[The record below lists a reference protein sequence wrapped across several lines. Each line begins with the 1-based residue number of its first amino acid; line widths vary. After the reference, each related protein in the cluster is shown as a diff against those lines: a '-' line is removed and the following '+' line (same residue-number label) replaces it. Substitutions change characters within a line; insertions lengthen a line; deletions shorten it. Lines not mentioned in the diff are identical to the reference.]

1 MIASATAEH
10 FERATR
16 LLLADENVDSLIV
29 IFIPPLITQSE
40 DVAAAIVKGAAEAGQ
55 KPVLANFM
63 SAKGTPDILKKIPSY
78 IFPEA
83 AASALAK
90 VTAYGEWRRRP
101 SGTLPVFKDIHID
114 NARAVVKRA
123 LARGGGWLGPADTDE
138 LLSAAGIAV
147 ARTRF
152 ASGVEAAVEAAKAI
166 GFPVVLKAAGP
177 TILHKTEVGG
187 VALNIADEEAVRS
200 SYNVMADRLGDA
212 FTGAVVQEMVKGG
225 VEVVVGATLNPTFGP
240 LVLYGS
246 GGILVELLND
256 VAFRINPL
264 TDTDVDDMLNAVK
277 GTALIRGYRGATRAD
292 EAALRELI
300 LRVSVLV
307 EICPEIHEMD
317 ANPVKVL
324 ERGAIVVDARVR
336 IDRSPEPGP
345 TRRIAY

>member
-1 MIASATAEH
+1 
-10 FERATR
+10 
-16 LLLADENVDSLIV
+16 
-29 IFIPPLITQSE
+29 
-40 DVAAAIVKGAAEAGQ
+40 
-55 KPVLANFM
+55 
-63 SAKGTPDILKKIPSY
+63 LKKIPSY